1 MSKKILEIEHHIVR
15 IRDRIRDLEWQI
27 EQSDHVSEEYLVER
41 RRALDK
47 LRHLQDD
54 LLKAKMEN
62 VNEA

>member
-54 LLKAKMEN
+54 LLKVKMEN